1 MAKKKEKEKEH
12 SSSARKG
19 SLPVIQGTHRLQKV
33 LAAAGFG
40 SRRKC
45 EELILA
51 GRVMVDGKVVTELGT
66 KVDPEKN
73 EILVDGL
80 PIKIPERVYYA
91 VYKPE
96 GVVCTHRDPSR
107 RTRVIDLVPESDVR
121 LFFVGR
127 LDLHSEGL
135 ILVTN
140 DGELAQRLSH
150 PRYGV
155 PKVYRVLVAGVPEK
169 KVLQKL
175 VKGVHFADF
184 VARAKRVKMLK
195 KYKQSAVLEIV
206 LCEGH
211 NREIRRML
219 ARFGHKVYKLKRI
232 AIGPLTL
239 GKLKPGQYRVLTP
252 AEVAALR
259 KAAGL
264 PA

>member
-1 MAKKKEKEKEH
+1 MGEKRH
-12 SSSARKG
+12 WRTSSTTRPFP
-19 SLPVIQGTHRLQKV
+19 PVLTGTHRLQKV

-51 GRVMVDGKVVTELGT
+51 GRVMVDGKVVTELGL

-73 EILVDGL
+73 KILVDGL

-91 VYKPE
+91 VYKPD
-96 GVVCTHRDPSR
+96 GVVCTHRDPSGR
-107 RTRVIDLVPESDVR
+107 LRVIDLVPESDVR

-135 ILVTN
+135 MLVTN
-140 DGELAQRLSH
+140 DGELAQRLTH

-155 PKVYRVLVAGVPEK
+155 PKLYRVLVAGVPDK
-169 KVLQKL
+169 KVLTKL

-184 VARAKRVKMLK
+184 VARAKRVRMLK
-195 KYKQSAVLEIV
+195 KYKQSAVLEIE

-232 AIGPLTL
+232 AIGPLSL

-259 KAAGL
+259 TAAGL
-264 PA
+264 KP

>member
-1 MAKKKEKEKEH
+1 MGKMREKH
-12 SSSARKG
+12 TGLSRG
-19 SLPVIQGTHRLQKV
+19 IFPPVLTGKHRLQKV

-73 EILVDGL
+73 KILVDGL
-80 PIKIPERVYYA
+80 PIKIPERIYYA

-96 GVVCTHRDPSR
+96 GVVCTHRDPSGR
-107 RTRVIDLVPESDVR
+107 LRVIDLVPETDVR

-135 ILVTN
+135 MLITN
-140 DGELAQRLSH
+140 DGELAQRLTH
-150 PRYGV
+150 PRFGV
-155 PKVYRVLVAGVPEK
+155 PKVYRVLVAGVPDE
-169 KVLQKL
+169 KVLTKL

-184 VARAKRVKMLK
+184 VARAKRVRMLK
-195 KYKQSAVLEIV
+195 KYKQSAVLEIE

-232 AIGPLTL
+232 AIGPLSL
-239 GKLKPGQYRVLTP
+239 GKLKPGQWRVLTP

-264 PA
+264 KP

>member
-1 MAKKKEKEKEH
+1 MAKKTRETSGEKPR
-12 SSSARKG
+12 AYP
-19 SLPVIQGTHRLQKV
+19 PVLRGTHRLQKV

-80 PIKIPERVYYA
+80 PIKIPEPVYYA

-107 RTRVIDLVPESDVR
+107 RLRVIDLVPETDAR

-135 ILVTN
+135 MLVTN
-140 DGELAQRLSH
+140 DGELALRLTH

-184 VARAKRVKMLK
+184 VARAKHVRMLK
-195 KYKQSAVLEIV
+195 KYKQSAVLEIT

-232 AIGPLTL
+232 AIGPLSL

-252 AEVAALR
+252 KEVAALR
-259 KAAGL
+259 EAAGL
-264 PA
+264 SR